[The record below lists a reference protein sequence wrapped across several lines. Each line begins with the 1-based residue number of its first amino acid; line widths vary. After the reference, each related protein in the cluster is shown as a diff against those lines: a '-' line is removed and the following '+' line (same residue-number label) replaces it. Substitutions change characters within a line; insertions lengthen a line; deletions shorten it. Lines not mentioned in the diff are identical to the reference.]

1 MVGRMPDGSEG
12 LVLRQVGGIAQIAA
26 EDWDACA
33 GADNPFVS
41 HAFLRVLEE
50 SGSATPETGWV
61 PCHLALADA
70 EGRILGVA
78 PLYAKTHSF
87 GEYVFD
93 WGWADAWH
101 RAGGR
106 YYPKLQC
113 AVPFTPVPGPRLLV
127 RAEARGMGIE
137 ALLARGMVQ
146 LAAGAKWSSAHVTFC
161 SQAEA
166 ELLAG
171 QGWMMRIGEQYH
183 WHNPGYASFDDFL
196 ATLSSRKR
204 KAIRKERERANGQGL
219 AIRTLA
225 GDEIKPRHWDAFFRF
240 YLDTVERK
248 SAEAY
253 LNRDFF
259 HRLGAE
265 LGDTVVLI
273 VAEDGPRM
281 VAGALNLVGSDALFG
296 RNWGAA
302 VDAPFLHFEMCY
314 YRALDFAIA
323 RKLARVEAGA
333 QGEHKI
339 SRGYLP
345 VPTYSAHWI
354 REAPL
359 KAAVADFLGHERRL
373 MMAAIAEGRR
383 LGPYRHDEG

>member
-1 MVGRMPDGSEG
+1 MPDGREG
-12 LVLRQVGGIAQIAA
+12 LVLRQMGGIARIAA

-33 GADNPFVS
+33 GTDNPFVS

-50 SGSATPETGWV
+50 SGSASPQTGWV
-61 PCHLALADA
+61 ACHLVVSDG
-70 EGRILGVA
+70 EGYVLGVA
-78 PLYAKTHSF
+78 PLYAKSHSF

-93 WGWADAWH
+93 WGWADAWE

-127 RAEARGMGIE
+127 RPEARGTAVE
-137 ALLARGMVQ
+137 VLLARGMMQ
-146 LAAGAKWSSAHVTFC
+146 LASEAKWSSAHVTFC
-161 SQAEA
+161 SRQEA
-166 ELLAG
+166 ELLAR
-171 QGWMMRIGEQYH
+171 QGWLMRIGEQYH
-183 WHNPGYASFDDFL
+183 WHNQDYESFADFL

-204 KAIRKERERANGQGL
+204 KAIRKERERANDQGL

-225 GDEIKPRHWDAFFRF
+225 GDDIKARHWDAFYRF

-248 SAEAY
+248 YAEAY
-253 LNRDFF
+253 LTRDFF
-259 HRLGAE
+259 HHLGTA
-265 LGDTVVLI
+265 LGDKVVLI
-273 VAEDGPRM
+273 VAEDGARM
-281 VAGALNLVGSDALFG
+281 VAGALNLLGTDALFG
-296 RNWGAA
+296 RNWGAE

-314 YRALDFAIA
+314 YRAIDFAIA
-323 RKLARVEAGA
+323 NRLARVEAGA

-359 KAAVADFLGHERRL
+359 KAAVADFLERERL
-373 MMAAIAEGRR
+373 VVAVDIAERQR
-383 LGPYRHDEG
+383 LGPYRHDPE

>member
-1 MVGRMPDGSEG
+1 M
-12 LVLRQVGGIAQIAA
+12 VLRRVGEIARVPAS
-26 EDWDACA
+26 EWDACA
-33 GADNPFVS
+33 GDEDPFVS
-41 HAFLRVLEE
+41 HAFLRALEE
-50 SGSATPETGWV
+50 SGSATPDAGWV
-61 PCHLALADA
+61 PCHLVLQTG
-70 EGRILGVA
+70 EGRIVGGA

-93 WGWADAWH
+93 WGWAEAWE
-101 RAGGR
+101 RVGGR

-127 RAEARGMGIE
+127 RPEARGSGAE

-146 LAAGAKWSSAHVTFC
+146 LVEEAGWSSAHVTFC
-161 SQAEA
+161 SAREA

-171 QGWMMRIGEQYH
+171 QGWLPRLGEQYH
-183 WHNPGYASFDDFL
+183 WHNPGYADFEAFL

-204 KAIRKERERANGQGL
+204 KTIRKEREGAAALGL
-219 AIRTLA
+219 SIRTLT
-225 GDEIKPRHWDAFFRF
+225 GDDIKARHWDAFYRF

-248 SAEAY
+248 FAQAY
-253 LNRDFF
+253 LTREFF
-259 HRLGAE
+259 LRLGAD
-265 LGDTVVLI
+265 LGDRVVLV

-281 VAGALNLVGSDALFG
+281 VAGALNLLGADALFG
-296 RNWGAA
+296 RNWGAE

-323 RKLARVEAGA
+323 HGLARVEAGA
-333 QGEHKI
+333 QGAHKI

-359 KAAVADFLGHERRL
+359 RNAVAGFLERERVL
-373 MMAAIAEGRR
+373 MAAEIAEGRR
-383 LGPYRHDEG
+383 LGPYRRGDG

>member
-1 MVGRMPDGSEG
+1 MPDGSEG
-12 LVLRQVGGIAQIAA
+12 LVLLRVPGIAGIAA
-26 EDWDACA
+26 DDWDACA

-41 HAFLRVLEE
+41 HAFLRVMEE
-50 SGSATPETGWV
+50 SGAASPESGWV
-61 PCHLALADA
+61 PCHLAVKDGA
-70 EGRILGVA
+70 GRVLGVA

-127 RAEARGMGIE
+127 RPEARETAVAALLGMGM
-137 ALLARGMVQ
+137 AQ
-146 LAAGAKWSSAHVTFC
+146 LVSEAKWSSAHVTFC
-161 SQAEA
+161 SRQEA
-166 ELLAG
+166 DLLAR
-171 QGWMMRIGEQYH
+171 QGWLMRIGEQYH
-183 WHNPGYASFDDFL
+183 WHNRGYASFADFL

-204 KAIRKERERANGQGL
+204 KTIRKERERANDQGL
-219 AIRTLA
+219 AIRTLV
-225 GDEIKPRHWDAFFRF
+225 GDEIKARHWDAFHRF
-240 YLDTVERK
+240 YLDTVDRK
-248 SAEAY
+248 LAQAY
-253 LNRDFF
+253 LPRGFF
-259 HRLGAE
+259 HQLGAA

-281 VAGALNLVGSDALFG
+281 VAGALNLVGRDALFG
-296 RNWGAA
+296 RNWGAE

-314 YRALDFAIA
+314 YRAIDFAIA
-323 RKLARVEAGA
+323 NRLERVEAGA

-359 KAAVADFLGHERRL
+359 RDAVADFLAHERRL
-373 MMAAIAEGRR
+373 MAVEIAEGQR
-383 LGPYRHDEG
+383 LGPYRHDRA